1 MQKDVVGD
9 SSSSKLSAD
18 PESPRTTWDRGT
30 LLSELERRRYEFE
43 GGGAAGEREPR
54 RSPGR
59 VARLF
64 RLLMRGR

>member
-1 MQKDVVGD
+1 MPKDVVVD

-18 PESPRTTWDRGT
+18 PESPRTSSDRGAV
-30 LLSELERRRYEFE
+30 LSELERRRHEFE
-43 GGGAAGEREPR
+43 GGGAAAEREPR